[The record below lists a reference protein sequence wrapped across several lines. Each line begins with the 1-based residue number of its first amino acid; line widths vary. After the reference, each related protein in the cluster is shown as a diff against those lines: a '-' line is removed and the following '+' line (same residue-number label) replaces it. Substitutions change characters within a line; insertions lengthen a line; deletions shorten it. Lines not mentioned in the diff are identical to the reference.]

1 MYGDKSLTPAETMRL
16 AVLGALTEGDVN
28 YADLASGVR
37 HFVER
42 MVGPSLELL
51 GSSLEVLRLEGLIEA
66 ADGQGGDH
74 APMRLTQAGR
84 ETFETLMLATLRT
97 PMNDIQRLVLALKL
111 RYLDQLPTED
121 KADQIDLLLELTET
135 ELARLEDLR
144 RSGAGGMFG
153 EWLDQEISHS
163 DRRCIWLRS
172 CLERA
177 EADV

>member
-16 AVLGALTEGDVN
+16 AVLGALTEGDVS

-66 ADGQGGDH
+66 ADGQTGEKT
-74 APMRLTQAGR
+74 PMRLTQAGR
-84 ETFETLMLATLRT
+84 DAFEKLMLASLRA

-111 RYLDQLPTED
+111 RYLDQLPQED

-144 RSGAGGMFG
+144 RSGTGGMFTD
-153 EWLDQEISHS
+153 WLDQEIDHTGK
-163 DRRCIWLRS
+163 RRAWLQS

>member
-16 AVLGALTEGDVN
+16 AVLGALTEGDVS
-28 YADLASGVR
+28 YADLATSVR

-66 ADGQGGDH
+66 ADGRSGDQV
-74 APMRLTQAGR
+74 PMRLTPAGR
-84 ETFETLMLATLRT
+84 DTFEKLMLSSLRA
-97 PMNDIQRLVLALKL
+97 PLNDIQRLVLALKL
-111 RYLDQLPTED
+111 RFIDQLSSED
-121 KADQIDLLLELTET
+121 RADQIDLLLELTET

-144 RSGAGGMFG
+144 RTGAGGMFAD
-153 EWLDQEISHS
+153 WLDQEVDHTGK
-163 DRRCIWLRS
+163 RRAWLKS

>member
-16 AVLGALTEGDVN
+16 AVLGALTEGDVS

-66 ADGQGGDH
+66 TDGQSGDR
-74 APMRLTQAGR
+74 APMRLTQTGR
-84 ETFETLMLATLRT
+84 ETFEKLMLATLRT
-97 PMNDIQRLVLALKL
+97 PLNDIQRLVLALKL
-111 RYLDQLPTED
+111 RYLDQLSPGD
-121 KADQIDLLLELTET
+121 RADQIDLLLELTET

-144 RSGAGGMFG
+144 RSGSDGMFG
-153 EWLDQEISHS
+153 EWLDQEIIHT
-163 DRRCIWLRS
+163 DKRRAWLQA
-172 CLERA
+172 CLDRA

>member
-16 AVLGALTEGDVN
+16 AVLGALTEGEVT
-28 YADLASGVR
+28 YSDLASGVR

-66 ADGQGGDH
+66 AGGASGDK

-84 ETFETLMLATLRT
+84 DTFDKLMLSTLRA
-97 PMNDIQRLVLALKL
+97 PLNDIQRLVLALKL
-111 RYLDQLPTED
+111 RYLDQLAAED
-121 KADQIDLLLELTET
+121 RADQIDLLLELTET

-144 RSGAGGMFG
+144 RTGASGMFA
-153 EWLDQEISHS
+153 EWLDQEIAHT
-163 DRRCIWLRS
+163 DKRRTWLRT